1 MLLLSVF
8 SSLAVTLAVI
18 GIYGVMAYSIS
29 QRTREI
35 GVRMALGA
43 RAQDVLKLILK
54 QGGRLILWGVAV
66 GSIVG
71 FGLTH
76 FMGRL
81 LFEVKPTDPL
91 TFVSMP
97 VLLAIV
103 ALLACYIPA
112 RRAAR
117 VDPMVAL
124 RYE

>member
-1 MLLLSVF
+1 
-8 SSLAVTLAVI
+8 LAVALAVV
-18 GIYGVMAYSIS
+18 GIYGVMAYAIS

-43 RAQDVLKLILK
+43 RAQDVLKLMLK
-54 QGGRLILWGVAV
+54 QGGQLIVIGVAL
-66 GSIVG
+66 GSVVG
-71 FGLTH
+71 FGLTR

-81 LFEVKPTDPL
+81 LFEVEPSDPL
-91 TFVSMP
+91 TYVSMP
-97 VLLAIV
+97 LLLATV

-112 RRAAR
+112 RRAAK